1 MQVQAYV
8 DEIKLELTGNLL
20 ELEIPDSTIMT
31 IVNKAL
37 RETQRYIDTT
47 KLMTI
52 PFASCIDLSKSK
64 VSSVSRVFRAEGYLA
79 DTSTNNLTGVS
90 NVDPMQ
96 AMQWQML
103 TGAGNMY
110 NLNDWVMN
118 YASWN
123 TLLQIRNTTSTD
135 MSFKEDKSA
144 KKLYINSANDK
155 PAMVTIEYVPLY
167 DSVEEI
173 ESDYWI
179 DIIVRMSVALTKVAL
194 GRIRSRYKQSNALWE
209 QDGETL
215 LNEGNEELKELRE
228 TLRVNAQLCYPL
240 D

>member
-1 MQVQAYV
+1 
-8 DEIKLELTGNLL
+8 
-20 ELEIPDSTIMT
+20 
-31 IVNKAL
+31 
-37 RETQRYIDTT
+37 
-47 KLMTI
+47 
-52 PFASCIDLSKSK
+52 
-64 VSSVSRVFRAEGYLA
+64 
-79 DTSTNNLTGVS
+79 
-90 NVDPMQ
+90 MQ

-135 MSFKEDKSA
+135 MSFKEDKSV

-173 ESDYWI
+173 ESDY
-179 DIIVRMSVALTKVAL
+179 
-194 GRIRSRYKQSNALWE
+194 
-209 QDGETL
+209 
-215 LNEGNEELKELRE
+215 
-228 TLRVNAQLCYPL
+228 
-240 D
+240 